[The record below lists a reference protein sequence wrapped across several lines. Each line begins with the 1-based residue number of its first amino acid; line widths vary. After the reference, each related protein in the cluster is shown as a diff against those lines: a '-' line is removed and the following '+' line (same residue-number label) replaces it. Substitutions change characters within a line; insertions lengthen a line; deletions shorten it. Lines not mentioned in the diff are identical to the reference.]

1 MSQYERSYV
10 RWFWRNN
17 ARNLLILCILLSVIP
32 LLSYVT
38 TNLYDGDYNKQIP
51 FTTSLFFYAGV
62 SLILAYCMPLYQF
75 RYLMQKR
82 AAELFYAMPIKK
94 GRFFLIQFLLGACI
108 VLVLPMLAYVCAIL
122 LSSACYAYLDA
133 CMFMVLLVGGLSF
146 AFYSIVTYFT
156 LKCNNLW
163 DACAVNLGYVVA
175 MLMLFVGVLKIA
187 QSVVQQQLVSFSG
200 NGEEVISQE
209 FMLSILSLPASMIYF
224 CSGICEAV
232 YSSLYGAEGLWTIF
246 REAAGV
252 RLGYFIYWLMLGLVF
267 ACFAYRVYQ
276 KRPQEESEERTSTV
290 QCYPVLIILVTTSL
304 LFLCEMTYGYLQ
316 TTSIINISIVLVL
329 YWTMVCFAKRKIHI
343 SKQMVAAFLG
353 MCVLSYG
360 ISFVFVKSN
369 GFGRIHEMPAE
380 ASIASASIAI
390 ELSDDGIR
398 LEEMKDVPIQYLYME
413 ETKKSALIDEIYAVH
428 RMVLENIEL
437 DDSSVASAYFTFR
450 VRYRLEN
457 GKDISRSYTVPNDCY
472 LKMEDQLMEWIDEG
486 LFDSSLQSSYK
497 SYQYEQEAGSLG

>member
-10 RWFWRNN
+10 RWFWRSN

-82 AAELFYAMPIKK
+82 ATELFYAMPIKK

-108 VLVLPMLAYVCAIL
+108 LLVLPMLAYVCAIL

-146 AFYSIVTYFT
+146 AFYGIVTYFT

-187 QSVVQQQLVSFSG
+187 QSAVQQQLVSFSG

-232 YSSLYGAEGLWTIF
+232 YSSLYGEEGLWAIF

-252 RLGYFIYWLMLGLVF
+252 RLEYFVYWLMLGLAFV
-267 ACFAYRVYQ
+267 CLAYRVYQ
-276 KRPQEESEERTSTV
+276 KRPQEESEERTSAV

-316 TTSIINISIVLVL
+316 TTSIINILIVLVL
-329 YWTMVCFAKRKIHI
+329 YWTMVCFAKRKIHV

-369 GFGRIHEMPAE
+369 GFGRITEMPAE
-380 ASIASASIAI
+380 TSIASASIAL

-398 LEEMKDVPIQYLYME
+398 FEELEGVPIQYLYME
-413 ETKKSALIDEIYAVH
+413 ETKKKEVIDEIYAVH
-428 RMVLENIEL
+428 RMALADIEL
-437 DDSSVASAYFTFR
+437 DDGSAASAYFTFR

-457 GKDISRSYTVPNDCY
+457 GKDISRSYTLPNDYY
-472 LKMEDQLMEWIDEG
+472 LKMKNQLLEWIDEG
-486 LFDSSLQSSYK
+486 LFDRSLQSSYE
-497 SYQYEQEAGSLG
+497 SYQHEQENGSVG